1 MSDLRTWR
9 TAAMGRRGAVASNHP
24 LATDAGLTVL
34 KNGGNAFDAA
44 VAVATT
50 IAVVEPQSNGVGGGA
65 FFLLWQASE
74 ERATVIHAAAPAA
87 AAATPELYRDGIPHT
102 GALAAM
108 PPGAPAGWL
117 HLANRYGTRPAKE
130 LFKAAVHYA
139 REGFPASRRFCQD
152 AALFQAALVRDPGS
166 AATYLRDGLPPK
178 PGTPIKNPALARTL
192 EALAFG
198 GDRALFGG
206 ELGKDLVAFV
216 RAQGGVISEE
226 DLAVHQAEEHE
237 PLSVSYRGLTVLNA
251 APPSMGFALLLELK
265 IAEAFELDK
274 LDPFGADLVHT
285 LVEAKKLAFAE
296 REEFA
301 GDPAHVEAP
310 FGVLLGED
318 HGRELA
324 QRIDPKRA
332 LSIPGRPTREGD
344 TTYFCVVDGWGNAV
358 SGIQSIANPFGAACL
373 DPKTGILLNSRMVW
387 FHTEPDHPNV
397 VAPRKHVRN
406 TINPPMAIKDGSVR
420 AVWGTPGG
428 DAQVQVNL
436 QTLIYAKEFA
446 FDPQQA
452 LEAPRWTHFQ
462 PGTGSYYPHVDVDQL
477 VIESRL
483 APEVLDELSARGHN
497 LTVVGPLEGSCAASM
512 ILRDASGLLSAGADP
527 RRDGWSAAF

>member
-1 MSDLRTWR
+1 
-9 TAAMGRRGAVASNHP
+9 
-24 LATDAGLTVL
+24 
-34 KNGGNAFDAA
+34 
-44 VAVATT
+44 
-50 IAVVEPQSNGVGGGA
+50 
-65 FFLLWQASE
+65 
-74 ERATVIHAAAPAA
+74 
-87 AAATPELYRDGIPHT
+87 
-102 GALAAM
+102 M

-152 AALFQAALVRDPGS
+152 AALFQAALVRDPGA

-301 GDPAHVEAP
+301 ARIRATPRRYIAQP
-310 FGVLLGED
+310 
-318 HGRELA
+318 RIELSTC
-324 QRIDPKRA
+324 PTWLPEKRA
-332 LSIPGRPTREGD
+332 
-344 TTYFCVVDGWGNAV
+344 
-358 SGIQSIANPFGAACL
+358 
-373 DPKTGILLNSRMVW
+373 
-387 FHTEPDHPNV
+387 
-397 VAPRKHVRN
+397 VAPRRVDLRPYVL
-406 TINPPMAIKDGSVR
+406 TGSEGPWVL
-420 AVWGTPGG
+420 PGG
-428 DAQVQVNL
+428 LSRV
-436 QTLIYAKEFA
+436 
-446 FDPQQA
+446 A
-452 LEAPRWTHFQ
+452 LVE
-462 PGTGSYYPHVDVDQL
+462 GSYVVNSSQGGGSKDTW
-477 VIESRL
+477 
-483 APEVLDELSARGHN
+483 VLQS
-497 LTVVGPLEGSCAASM
+497 
-512 ILRDASGLLSAGADP
+512 
-527 RRDGWSAAF
+527 

>member
-1 MSDLRTWR
+1 
-9 TAAMGRRGAVASNHP
+9 MG
-24 LATDAGLTVL
+24 
-34 KNGGNAFDAA
+34 
-44 VAVATT
+44 
-50 IAVVEPQSNGVGGGA
+50 
-65 FFLLWQASE
+65 
-74 ERATVIHAAAPAA
+74 
-87 AAATPELYRDGIPHT
+87 
-102 GALAAM
+102 
-108 PPGAPAGWL
+108 
-117 HLANRYGTRPAKE
+117 
-130 LFKAAVHYA
+130 
-139 REGFPASRRFCQD
+139 
-152 AALFQAALVRDPGS
+152 
-166 AATYLRDGLPPK
+166 
-178 PGTPIKNPALARTL
+178 
-192 EALAFG
+192 
-198 GDRALFGG
+198 
-206 ELGKDLVAFV
+206 
-216 RAQGGVISEE
+216 
-226 DLAVHQAEEHE
+226 
-237 PLSVSYRGLTVLNA
+237 
-251 APPSMGFALLLELK
+251 
-265 IAEAFELDK
+265 
-274 LDPFGADLVHT
+274 
-285 LVEAKKLAFAE
+285 
-296 REEFA
+296 
-301 GDPAHVEAP
+301 
-310 FGVLLGED
+310 
-318 HGRELA
+318 LA